1 MIRLDRTGVKV
12 IATWAS
18 LVERAFPDVNAFW
31 EKAEAFEKL
40 DLDHPDRRA
49 GFRTYAS
56 AVLPKGRKGND
67 FKALWGRAKRA
78 LAAMSYQ
85 KCSYC
90 ETPINAERSAA
101 VEHFKPKSL
110 FPSLAYDWDNYFLG
124 CGGCNGAKSDKWP
137 AGGQEYLRPDEGDPS
152 TLFVFLE
159 DGTVKAAEDGG
170 PADLTIK
177 DLDLNR
183 EWLCNLRA
191 VAIQDTLAE
200 LLDLL
205 KEEAIPDEVRERLV
219 CKTFA
224 RLGPKLAYSA
234 ALRQCFLRV
243 WHKNFR
249 KRLPGER
256 STE

>member
-1 MIRLDRTGVKV
+1 MIKLDRSRVKI

-18 LVERAFPDVNAFW
+18 LVERAFPDFKAFR
-31 EKAEAFEKL
+31 EKIEAFEKL
-40 DLDHPDRRA
+40 DLDHADRRA
-49 GFRTYAS
+49 GFRAYAS
-56 AVLPKGRKGND
+56 EVLPKGRKGHD
-67 FKALWGRAKRA
+67 FKVLWGRAKRS

-110 FPSLAYDWDNYFLG
+110 FPSLAYDWENYFLG

-137 AGGQEYLRPDEGDPS
+137 PGGKEYVRPDQGDPS
-152 TLFVFLE
+152 ALLIFSE
-159 DGTVKAAEDGG
+159 DGAVAAIEDGS

-200 LLDLL
+200 LRDLL
-205 KEEAIPDEVRERLV
+205 EEEEIPDEARERLAR
-219 CKTFA
+219 KIFA
-224 RLGPKLAYSA
+224 RLEPKLAYSA
-234 ALRQCFLRV
+234 ALRQCFLRGLE
-243 WHKNFR
+243 
-249 KRLPGER
+249 KRFSEHLLSRHSPE
-256 STE
+256 